1 VTVFCT
7 SMRTQPVSVGVVQGS
22 PSTVVN
28 VSLFALLEGASFI
41 SMSLSRISPVEL
53 REVVVVVAM
62 MPSPCSQQ
70 S

>member
-28 VSLFALLEGASFI
+28 VNLLPVLEGASFS
-41 SMSLSRISPVEL
+41 SM
-53 REVVVVVAM
+53 
-62 MPSPCSQQ
+62 
-70 S
+70 